1 MFRRNTSLGVG
12 LAVVALTAGV
22 ALAADSSRSTE
33 ETINHHMQSIS
44 SGNVDAIMGDY
55 AENAVLIDGN
65 GVAKGK
71 AAIRKLFER
80 MFAGGQVGGMGAG
93 PTPPDKR
100 IFEGEIAYIAW
111 TPKGSAP
118 PAGPGAETYVVRK
131 GLIEAQVVTSAA
143 PPR

>member
-80 MFAGGQVGGMGAG
+80 MFAGQAGGGMGGG

-118 PAGPGAETYVVRK
+118 P
-131 GLIEAQVVTSAA
+131 
-143 PPR
+143 